1 MQKVSPALERL
12 MRAVDRLSAD
22 HTRLSEAGRDVIGK
36 LAELDAL
43 NVECAHLRSEVSAL
57 KKKNQQLESAQT
69 RAAQQVEKAMRQ
81 IDDVLGDA

>member
-12 MRAVDRLSAD
+12 MRAVDALAAD
-22 HTRLSEAGRDVIGK
+22 HARLAEAGRDVIGK

-57 KKKNQQLESAQT
+57 KKQNQQLESSQA

-81 IDDVLGDA
+81 IDDVLEER